1 MGKIFLIQGKH
12 RNKGEEEEEEE
23 EEEEIYFSKQ

>member
-12 RNKGEEEEEEE
+12 QNKGEEEEEEE
-23 EEEEIYFSKQ
+23 KEIYFSKQ

>member
-12 RNKGEEEEEEE
+12 QNKGEEEEE

>member
-12 RNKGEEEEEEE
+12 QNKGEEEE

>member
-12 RNKGEEEEEEE
+12 QNKGEEEEEEK
-23 EEEEIYFSKQ
+23 EIYFSKQ

>member
-12 RNKGEEEEEEE
+12 QNKGEEEEEE